1 MDQQISVEYQARQSL
16 WLLMS
21 NVASRFG
28 RETLRG
34 LTGCKLGMQGAR
46 VLIHLLEQEGL
57 RCSSLA
63 NAVGLEATALS
74 HLLRSLADQG
84 LIQRARAS
92 ADQRSIEVT
101 LTAKGRDVAQQC
113 REVSARTETL
123 LMEGIDQD
131 DVLNLHAILM
141 RMSANLEPRVDGQA
155 CRLSLRPWRKAG

>member
-1 MDQQISVEYQARQSL
+1 MGRQISIEDQGGSSL

-21 NVASRFG
+21 SVATRFG

-84 LIQRARAS
+84 LIHRARAS
-92 ADQRSIEVT
+92 RDQRSIEVS
-101 LTAKGRDVAQQC
+101 LTPKGRDVAKQC
-113 REVSARTETL
+113 RQVNAQTENL
-123 LMEGIDQD
+123 LVAGIDQT
-131 DVLNLHAILM
+131 DVQNLHAILM
-141 RMSANLEPRVDGQA
+141 RMSANLQPIGATEA
-155 CRLSLRPWRKAG
+155 